1 MKSML
6 EDLWYSYLIE
16 KRVEKTDSDRSV
28 INLYN
33 QKRDEIFNTLSDTQK
48 QLFESY
54 EDSFNEICNIYE
66 KEAFIKGVSF
76 AMNFFASALKSSI

>member
-16 KRVEKTDSDRSV
+16 KKIDLSDSDRSV
-28 INLYN
+28 INLYSE
-33 QKRDEIFNTLSDTQK
+33 KHDKIFDTLSDTQK
-48 QLFESY
+48 RLFESY
-54 EDSFNEICNIYE
+54 EDSFSEMCNIYE

-76 AMNFFASALKSSI
+76 AVRLFVSALNNSI

>member
-1 MKSML
+1 MVQLPYK
-6 EDLWYSYLIE
+6 
-16 KRVEKTDSDRSV
+16 KRVEMSDSDRSV
-28 INLYN
+28 INLYSE
-33 QKRDEIFNTLSDTQK
+33 KHDKIFNTLSDTQK

-76 AMNFFASALKSSI
+76 ATRFFAAVLNNSI